1 MREERTGQR
10 SMTASAG
17 IQLDK
22 SGTLILSGLRDGER
36 QTQIASQIESLSSI

>member
-1 MREERTGQR
+1 MRDERTGQR

-17 IQLDK
+17 IQLDE

-36 QTQIASQIESLSSI
+36 DTNSISD